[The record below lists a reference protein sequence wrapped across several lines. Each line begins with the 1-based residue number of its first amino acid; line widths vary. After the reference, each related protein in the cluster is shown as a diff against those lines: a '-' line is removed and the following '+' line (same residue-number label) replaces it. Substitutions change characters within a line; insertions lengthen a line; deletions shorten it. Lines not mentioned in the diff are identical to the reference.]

1 MPPPWPSRLNWY
13 KHLNLSAIRTNP
25 NLAVNWAIV
34 KDWSE
39 QARYSMSISEIGS
52 LYPTVSNS
60 TISTT
65 ITKLWKDKKLVDK
78 RILPENQRVT
88 TVSLTEKG
96 QKVLAEIK
104 RTQSEVFSTVT
115 VSLGLTPDQVGYF
128 QDILENAI
136 GFFDK
141 FQAHLKTGRYYLL
154 HHERSEYGEYL
165 QVCRRCQIRDLIYP
179 VGTGCHPGCVVF

>member
-1 MPPPWPSRLNWY
+1 MEKTTEQLIYDMAFRVRLY
-13 KHLNLSAIRTNP
+13 IASK
-25 NLAVNWAIV
+25 V
-34 KDWSE
+34 SE
-39 QARYSMSISEIGS
+39 HKVGDLTDRETLILELVGMQGSMSISEIGN

-104 RTQSEVFSTVT
+104 RTQSEVFSTIT
-115 VSLGLTPDQVGYF
+115 VSLGLSPDQVGYF
-128 QDILENAI
+128 QDILVNAI

-141 FQAHLKTGRYYLL
+141 TLGLALDD
-154 HHERSEYGEYL
+154 S
-165 QVCRRCQIRDLIYP
+165 
-179 VGTGCHPGCVVF
+179 